1 MAKKAASKKRA
12 TTKTKRKVTKS
23 KKGRTTKIKY
33 HSTKEIKVE
42 KALMDNFIGLQKV
55 MVNLSSKFDNLANQ
69 ISKLLELFEISA
81 RAMAVKDF
89 SAEKENKESKQI
101 IEKLDKISEH
111 AGLIGKGLV
120 LIHEAGQ
127 GLSPPPPEPE
137 IKRAPLTRELP
148 EPGIKRAPPIRAPL
162 KSEIV
167 RTPPINPV
175 MPRPQQRKTQEI
187 GVQRPISPGPRKEK
201 KFSEEENA
209 KTNF

>member
-12 TTKTKRKVTKS
+12 TKKTKRKVTKS

-33 HSTKEIKVE
+33 YSTKEIKVE
-42 KALMDNFIGLQKV
+42 KALVDNFIGLQKV

-81 RAMAVKDF
+81 RAMAAKDF
-89 SAEKENKESKQI
+89 SVGRENKEGKQI

-127 GLSPPPPEPE
+127 GLSPPQPEPE

-148 EPGIKRAPPIRAPL
+148 EPEIKRAPVRAPL
-162 KSEIV
+162 
-167 RTPPINPV
+167 INPI
-175 MPRPQQRKTQEI
+175 MPRPQQRKTQET
-187 GVQRPISPGPRKEK
+187 GTQRPINTGPRKEK